1 MTVQSGVAYRR
12 DVIRKGHAYV
22 REDSALFR
30 KFCKAVSSTLKD
42 GEVRYSDRVIDT
54 LHNAMLDFAFHAY
67 TKWRFTTIVK
77 KAKLKRKS
85 GDSSNVAF
93 RHRIAAQSSRSG
105 GRKGGRKNSTRRGSK
120 AIAEMEAKYKAEFAQ
135 AVQKLRTSDGD
146 ISGLFKA
153 EICAILFCGYGK
165 FYRHKNDSHVTAGSL
180 KETLQ
185 KRKDRCEEAFIRNL
199 EQKVAGTGQVIGNDG
214 ADDDDTDCPVPEDID
229 IEIEWDGDDM
239 ICEPVGDVEDEDELV
254 DYFLQEEDDE
264 EDVDDL
270 EDD

>member
-1 MTVQSGVAYRR
+1 M
-12 DVIRKGHAYV
+12 

-30 KFCKAVSSTLKD
+30 KFRKAVSSTLKD

-77 KAKLKRKS
+77 KAKLKKKS
-85 GDSSNVAF
+85 VDSSNVAF
-93 RHRIAAQSSRSG
+93 RHRLAAQSSRSG
-105 GRKGGRKNSTRRGSK
+105 GRKRGKKNSRGGK
-120 AIAEMEAKYKAEFAQ
+120 ANTDMKAKYTADFAL

-146 ISGLFKA
+146 ISVLFKA
-153 EICAILFCGYGK
+153 EMCAILFCGYGE
-165 FYRHKNDSHVTAGSL
+165 FYRFKNDSHVTAGSL
-180 KETLQ
+180 KQALQ
-185 KRKDRCEEAFIRNL
+185 KKKDGCEEAFIRNL

-214 ADDDDTDCPVPEDID
+214 ADEDDADCPVPDID

-239 ICEPVGDVEDEDELV
+239 ICEPVGDEEDEDELI

-264 EDVDDL
+264 GEEDVEDF